1 MPAVGT
7 NMTIQQRF
15 SKFHDAI
22 KLSREDDAYK
32 KAREKDDSVT
42 SDVKKAFSDAGYPVI
57 EDFIQGSLATHT
69 GVKRK
74 GEDFDIDRAVVID
87 SADAP
92 DDPVKPKIVVCD
104 EVLENR
110 GFKNARVK
118 TPCVTADY
126 ASENLHIDYPVYRKS
141 GSSYELAIGKRGS
154 GEAQRYWDHAD
165 PKGLKIW
172 VVDKSGYGGS
182 ADAKVRQ
189 FYRIVRYLKRWRDE
203 KFSSDICRKIYS
215 IGITVMAKQC
225 FYPVMDDEGRPNDL
239 TALKNTVSTMLT
251 RGYFINQGD
260 DTYVVSVTLP
270 VTPYREIFHNN
281 CKSTGTQFRNKLKSM
296 EGKLTDAIAEDDEK
310 KQCKILKD
318 LFGDDFPDCD
328 DAKKNDRSDMRRF
341 ATAGAVGTSQG
352 A

>member
-1 MPAVGT
+1 
-7 NMTIQQRF
+7 MTIQQRLL
-15 SKFHDAI
+15 KFHDAI

-42 SDVKKAFSDAGYPVI
+42 GDVKKAFREAGYPVI
-57 EDFIQGSLATHT
+57 EDFIQGSLAMHT

-87 SADAP
+87 AEKAP
-92 DDPVKPKIVVCD
+92 DDPVKPKIVICD
-104 EVLENR
+104 DVLEKR

-118 TPCVTADY
+118 KPCVTADY

-141 GSSYELAIGKRGS
+141 GDSYELAIGKRGS
-154 GEAQRYWDHAD
+154 SDAQKSWDSAN
-165 PKGLKIW
+165 PKGLTNW
-172 VVDKSGYGGS
+172 VTDKSGYIGS
-182 ADAKVRQ
+182 SDDKARQ
-189 FYRIVRYLKRWRDE
+189 FYRVARYLKRWRDE
-203 KFSSDICRKIYS
+203 KFSSDTCRKLYS

-225 FYPVMDDEGRPNDL
+225 FNPVLDDEGRPDDL
-239 TALKNTVSTMLT
+239 RALKNTVSAMLT
-251 RGYFINQGD
+251 GGYFIYQGD
-260 DTYVVSVTLP
+260 DTYTVSVKLP

-281 CKSTGTQFRNKLKSM
+281 CKNTGTQFRNKLKTM
-296 EGKLTDAIAEDDEK
+296 ERKLADAIEEDDEK

-318 LFGDDFPDCD
+318 LFGDDFPDCE
-328 DAKKNDRSDMRRF
+328 DAKKSDNSDKRRF

>member
-1 MPAVGT
+1 
-7 NMTIQQRF
+7 MTIQQRF
-15 SKFHDAI
+15 LKFHDAI

-57 EDFIQGSLATHT
+57 DDFIQGSMAMHT

-74 GEDFDIDRAVVID
+74 GEDFDIDRAIVID
-87 SADAP
+87 SANAP
-92 DDPVKPKIVVCD
+92 DDPVKPKIVICD
-104 EVLENR
+104 EVLEKR

-126 ASENLHIDYPVYRKS
+126 ASDNLHIDYPVYRRS
-141 GSSYELAIGKRGS
+141 GEFYELAIGKRGS
-154 GEAQRYWDHAD
+154 GEAQRYWDQAD
-165 PKGLKIW
+165 PKGLKSW

-182 ADAKVRQ
+182 ADTKVYQ
-189 FYRIVRYLKRWRDE
+189 FYRITRYLKRWRDE

-215 IGITVMAKQC
+215 IGITVMSKKC
-225 FYPVMDDEGRPNDL
+225 FEPVFDDEGRPNDL
-239 TALKNTVSTMLT
+239 AALKNTVSAMLA

-260 DTYVVSVTLP
+260 DTYVVSVNLP
-270 VTPYREIFHNN
+270 VPPHREIFHNK

-296 EGKLTDAIAEDDEK
+296 EGNLSDAIAEEDEK
-310 KQCKILKD
+310 KQCEILKD
-318 LFGDDFPDCD
+318 LFGADFPDCED
-328 DAKKNDRSDMRRF
+328 VKKVAPPDKRQF